1 MRYQDID
8 GIATISEN
16 VHLQGVRPKEL
27 YYEEVFTPS
36 VMRPAYNIFVMIEM
50 SRADYLKAK
59 ADVLQKLRDRLSGA
73 GELEAKRK
81 AERLLEDLKE
91 ELRAERGA

>member
-16 VHLQGVRPKEL
+16 VHLQGARQKEL

-50 SRADYLKAK
+50 SEPTISRPRLTCSRNSETGFLGLAR
-59 ADVLQKLRDRLSGA
+59 LRRSGRPS
-73 GELEAKRK
+73 GFWKTSRK
-81 AERLLEDLKE
+81 S
-91 ELRAERGA
+91 